1 MTNRELTSWA
11 LAVIFAA
18 VCLVLS
24 VDLYTE
30 RQANKIWVT
39 AWRGCSPAILIGS
52 SNPEDGAQLVPKGT
66 YGCIFLQDGTYGR
79 FIWRVVDDEKGA
91 PFAAHMEHF
100 YSKVGRWKP

>member
-1 MTNRELTSWA
+1 
-11 LAVIFAA
+11 VIFAA
-18 VCLVLS
+18 AFLWALGAF
-24 VDLYTE
+24 LQE
-30 RQANKIWVT
+30 RKANQVWIT